1 MTLSMDEMWVLW
13 SRSLVPLCN
22 NTDILV
28 HECTIGPTLMDI
40 YKSSQNPMFTN
51 FFKQYEKDLGRE
63 WFVYKGQ
70 KEVNELYSN
79 ANKRNVILEILSE
92 GFFYEKY
99 MKWCSLAGHSTSAMV
114 GMFDDITNHLVGQF
128 AKDIQAKN
136 VFLNHISHRYF
147 TYNQE
152 IKIDNIATSLINQNQ
167 SNRLSMDSQDI
178 LDVTKVWFCLQWL
191 IGNREYIIMMISTW
205 LMTFLWKCMIRKWNC
220 REFEKFVLF
229 GKLHADSVWIW
240 WLINETENYKGER
253 EEWMK
258 MSLFWFLFKTILS
271 LKNVNSSL

>member
-1 MTLSMDEMWVLW
+1 MTLSMDKMWVLW

-114 GMFDDITNHLVGQF
+114 GMFDDITSHLVGQF

-240 WLINETENYKGER
+240 WLINETENYEGER

>member
-1 MTLSMDEMWVLW
+1 MTLSMDKMWVLW

-114 GMFDDITNHLVGQF
+114 GMFDDITSHLVGQF